1 MARQRGKETA
11 PHKTPGGRAKSPEAR
26 GSGAGSIPGGG
37 VPDLVRRAFSLGF
50 SGFFTTEE
58 AVRKALGDTLPKD
71 WIDFAVDQSD
81 RARED
86 FLERVSTEIGRSM
99 ADIDLAAVLGQL
111 LEGRTL
117 EVTAR
122 IKLVPADENQP
133 PGVNFRIEDERKR

>member
-1 MARQRGKETA
+1 MARQRGKESTA
-11 PHKTPGGRAKSPEAR
+11 HTTPGGRSTPPEAR
-26 GSGAGSIPGGG
+26 EGGAESGPGGG

-71 WIDFAVDQSD
+71 WIDFAVDQSG

-99 ADIDLAAVLGQL
+99 ADVDLAAVLGQL
-111 LEGRTL
+111 LEGRTV

-122 IKLVPADENQP
+122 IKLGPADDERAS
-133 PGVNFRIEDERKR
+133 GVNIRIEDERKR

>member
-1 MARQRGKETA
+1 MASRRGKETTTR
-11 PHKTPGGRAKSPEAR
+11 KTLRGRATPSETDDSDAA
-26 GSGAGSIPGGG
+26 SASGGG

-71 WIDFAVDQSD
+71 WIDFAVDQSG
-81 RARED
+81 RAREE

-99 ADIDLAAVLGQL
+99 ADVDLAAVLGQL

-122 IKLVPADENQP
+122 IKLGPANEAEAS
-133 PGVNFRIEDERKR
+133 GVKLKIEDERKP